1 MRVNIYFIKHTIQS
15 CSRQPR
21 VLPRRECCERDQDR
35 GDCGDEERG
44 GRGEQLLLPAAGGRV
59 QVTSSLCTS
68 PDIYLHIYRA
78 DVVYVES
85 DPGELDEEVAQ
96 LTQLMDLQTHD
107 PHSQLPV
114 KVEQ

>member
-1 MRVNIYFIKHTIQS
+1 M
-15 CSRQPR
+15 
-21 VLPRRECCERDQDR
+21 
-35 GDCGDEERG
+35 
-44 GRGEQLLLPAAGGRV
+44 
-59 QVTSSLCTS
+59 
-68 PDIYLHIYRA
+68 
-78 DVVYVES
+78 VYVES